1 MSAASVRMSMPS
13 VAALSRSTLTS
24 ICGLSIFRSL
34 SRKMKRLLS
43 IAFCRIWSA
52 RSASWLSSPTPP
64 MMNSPPPESPPA
76 LGSDGGTSAN
86 TFRPVTCDIFGCRSC
101 CSTWLVVRE
110 RSLHGFS
117 TKPAIAIGLAPP
129 PLPPKPPLNRK

>member
-13 VAALSRSTLTS
+13 AAALSRSMSTS
-24 ICGLSIFRSL
+24 IRGLSIFRSL
-34 SRKMKRLLS
+34 SRKMKRLLA

-64 MMNSPPPESPPA
+64 MMNSPPPSPPA
-76 LGSDGGTSAN
+76 LGSEGGTIAKVL
-86 TFRPVTCDIFGCRSC
+86 RPLTWLIFGCSSC
-101 CSTWLVVRE
+101 CSTALVDRL

>member
-13 VAALSRSTLTS
+13 VAALSRSMLTS

-43 IAFCRIWSA
+43 RALASTA
-52 RSASWLSSPTPP
+52 SASSDIWLSSPMPP
-64 MMNSPPPESPPA
+64 MMNSPPPAPPPA

-86 TFRPVTCDIFGCRSC
+86 TLRPDTCDIFGCNSC
-101 CSTWLVVRE
+101 CRTWLVE
-110 RSLHGFS
+110 RLRWLHGFS
-117 TKPAIAIGLAPP
+117 TKPAIALGLAPP